1 MKPCPELKQLILSN
15 YEKESRGTI
24 LEVVQNC
31 YSRQEGTTLVGTD
44 PKEWFEGYQAIFD
57 FYAQAEGSK
66 LNIKVQAIK
75 AYSEG
80 NVGWTVDRVTLALPD
95 GTEVPVR
102 HTKIFENENGAWR
115 IVHNHVSVAIANE
128 EVGQG

>member
-1 MKPCPELKQLILSN
+1 MKPCPDLKQLVLRN

-24 LEVVQNC
+24 LEIVRSC
-31 YSRQEGTTLVGTD
+31 YSHQEGTTLVGTD
-44 PKEWFEGYQAIFD
+44 PKEWFKGYEAIFD
-57 FYAQAEGSK
+57 FYAPADGGK
-66 LNIKVQAIK
+66 LDIKVQAIK

-80 NVGWTVDRVTLALPD
+80 NVGWTIDRVTLTLPD

-128 EVGQG
+128 VVGQN